1 MWNVAHFLP
10 RSILIEMTTV
20 TQSPDETRELA
31 SRVAAEL
38 QAGSVLAL
46 HGDLGAGKTC
56 FIQGLAQ
63 ALKIE
68 QPVSSPT
75 YTLVNEYRGTL
86 PLYHIDLYRLHS
98 AQEALD
104 FGLDEY
110 MDGAGVTAIEW
121 AERAESVLPSRT
133 VHLYLE
139 HGATATERV
148 VRIEGEGRPA

>member
-1 MWNVAHFLP
+1 
-10 RSILIEMTTV
+10 MTIV

-31 SRVAAEL
+31 FRVAAEL
-38 QAGSVLAL
+38 PAGSVLAL

-63 ALKIE
+63 ALKVE

-110 MDGAGVTAIEW
+110 VDGAGVTAIEW
-121 AERAESVLPSRT
+121 AERADSVLPSRT

-148 VRIEGEGRPA
+148 VRIEREGWPA